1 MGLQGPVG
9 FLNPPGVV
17 QVVPELCLH
26 KLEFQVL
33 QFGVDLLELLQHPEG
48 GSGGVLQLLLQFC
61 EVVVDVLDAADRVLV
76 TGHDASNPPMG
87 VRLDFQAHLQRL
99 QGKTVLTERL
109 DFAFETQENII
120 INPPQGDNRGVV
132 PSPAGGAMTSH
143 THEGPNTIEVQLKNC
158 HSGTDLEHFERTTQN
173 IPGVNGVHLDRTRMV
188 AHITTTLTEQGLKG
202 HLQKEGFLCTCKEHT
217 HDHSGAHEDPGA
229 AHHAPHTHHGHKAT
243 PQTQVVHTDHDHHPH
258 SHPRA
263 AEATSTTSH
272 HHPAPQQ
279 NHSDPAASHPPDPH
293 AGHGSHN
300 ERKGHGGHEGHE
312 GHGPEM
318 IQEMLVKGIFS
329 LILTVPAVLYS
340 PIGESLGFHLMPPFG
355 LSMEVFGFLLTTP
368 VILWGGSLF
377 TTSAWRAL
385 RHREANMMTLIA
397 LGIWVSYL
405 YSVAATFL
413 FKGEV
418 FYEAA
423 AMLTTFSIAG
433 HWLEMRARYATGK
446 AVEALLKL
454 VPETA
459 RLVQGGQE
467 VTVPLSEVK
476 VGDTLVVKPGDRI
489 PVDGQVENGESYV
502 DESMITGE
510 PIPVLKKVGDTV
522 TGGTVNKDG
531 SFRMQAQKIGSDTAL
546 ANIVR
551 MVQDAQGS
559 QAPAQRLAD
568 TAGRYLVY
576 VALLA
581 GVITFVV
588 WMLLTGNLVFA
599 LTAAVSTIVITCP
612 DALALATPTAITV
625 GMGKAAKEGVL
636 FKNATHLE
644 NTATLDTV
652 VFDKTGTLTE
662 GKPSLTRVVALT
674 GTEDEVLRLAASV
687 DRHSDHPLARAIVDG
702 AKARNLPLAETT
714 GFQNITGF
722 GVQAQMEGVT
732 VRVGNVDLM
741 TRENISLQDSQSV
754 AEEASS
760 QGETVMY
767 VAKGRELIGLLGV
780 SDQVRPE
787 AKRAV
792 QELHQLGIQTVMLTG
807 DSEHTA
813 RAVAKQV
820 GIDQVIAGVK
830 PDQKQAR
837 IEGLMQGDQKVAM
850 VGDGINDAPAL
861 ATATVGIAI
870 GAGTDVAIETAG
882 VVLLQDNP
890 AAVPV
895 AVRLARAVRGKIKQ
909 NLFWA
914 AIYNVLAIPVAA
926 GVFYPSMGLLLKPE
940 WAALLMSISTV
951 TVTLNALALGKVR
964 VG

>member
-1 MGLQGPVG
+1 
-9 FLNPPGVV
+9 
-17 QVVPELCLH
+17 
-26 KLEFQVL
+26 
-33 QFGVDLLELLQHPEG
+33 
-48 GSGGVLQLLLQFC
+48 
-61 EVVVDVLDAADRVLV
+61 
-76 TGHDASNPPMG
+76 
-87 VRLDFQAHLQRL
+87 
-99 QGKTVLTERL
+99 
-109 DFAFETQENII
+109 
-120 INPPQGDNRGVV
+120 
-132 PSPAGGAMTSH
+132 
-143 THEGPNTIEVQLKNC
+143 
-158 HSGTDLEHFERTTQN
+158 
-173 IPGVNGVHLDRTRMV
+173 
-188 AHITTTLTEQGLKG
+188 
-202 HLQKEGFLCTCKEHT
+202 
-217 HDHSGAHEDPGA
+217 
-229 AHHAPHTHHGHKAT
+229 
-243 PQTQVVHTDHDHHPH
+243 
-258 SHPRA
+258 
-263 AEATSTTSH
+263 
-272 HHPAPQQ
+272 
-279 NHSDPAASHPPDPH
+279 
-293 AGHGSHN
+293 
-300 ERKGHGGHEGHE
+300 
-312 GHGPEM
+312 M
-318 IQEMLVKGIFS
+318 IREMLVKGIFS

-340 PIGESLGFHLMPPFG
+340 PIGESLGFKGMPPFG

-385 RHREANMMTLIA
+385 KHREANMMTLIA

-433 HWLEMRARYATGK
+433 HWLEMRARYHTGK

-459 RLVQGGQE
+459 RVARDNQE
-467 VTVPLSEVK
+467 ITVPLSEVK
-476 VGDTLVVKPGDRI
+476 AGDTLSVKPGDRV
-489 PVDGQVENGESYV
+489 PVDGQVTSGESYV

-510 PIPVLKKVGDTV
+510 PIPVLKKAGEAV

-531 SFRMQAQKIGSDTAL
+531 SFRMEAQKVGSDTAL

-581 GVITFVV
+581 GLVTFAV

-625 GMGKAAKEGVL
+625 GMGRAAKEGVL

-644 NTATLDTV
+644 NTAGLDTV

-662 GKPSLTRVVALT
+662 GKPSLTRIVALS
-674 GTEDEVLRLAASV
+674 GSEDEVLRLAASV

-702 AKARNLPLAETT
+702 AKARNLSLWETT
-714 GFQNITGF
+714 GFQNISGF
-722 GVQAQMEGVT
+722 GVQAGLEGAM

-741 TRENISLQDSQSV
+741 VRENIPTLD
-754 AEEASS
+754 ASS
-760 QGETVMY
+760 QADEAALRGETVMY
-767 VAKGRELIGLLGV
+767 VAKGGELMGLVGV
-780 SDQVRPE
+780 SDQVRSE
-787 AKRAV
+787 ATRAIRD
-792 QELHQLGIQTVMLTG
+792 LHQLGIKTVMLTG
-807 DSEHTA
+807 DNEHTA
-813 RAVAKQV
+813 RAVARQV
-820 GIDQVIAGVK
+820 GIDEVIAGVK
-830 PDQKQAR
+830 PDQKQSR
-837 IEGLMQGDQKVAM
+837 IEGLMQGGKRVAM

-895 AVRLARAVRGKIKQ
+895 AIRLARAVNGKIKQ

-926 GVFYPSMGLLLKPE
+926 GVLYPSLGLLLKPE

-951 TVTLNALALGKVR
+951 TVTLNALSLNRLR
-964 VG
+964 VGTAH

>member
-1 MGLQGPVG
+1 
-9 FLNPPGVV
+9 
-17 QVVPELCLH
+17 
-26 KLEFQVL
+26 
-33 QFGVDLLELLQHPEG
+33 
-48 GSGGVLQLLLQFC
+48 
-61 EVVVDVLDAADRVLV
+61 
-76 TGHDASNPPMG
+76 
-87 VRLDFQAHLQRL
+87 
-99 QGKTVLTERL
+99 
-109 DFAFETQENII
+109 
-120 INPPQGDNRGVV
+120 
-132 PSPAGGAMTSH
+132 MTSH
-143 THEGPNTIEVQLKNC
+143 THQSPNTIEVQLKNC
-158 HSGTDLEHFERTTQN
+158 HTGTDLEHFERTTQN
-173 IPGVNGVHLDRTRMV
+173 IPGVQGVHLDRTRMV
-188 AHITTTLTEQGLKG
+188 AHITTTLTEPALKG
-202 HLQKEGFLCTCKEHT
+202 HLQKEGYLCTCKAHP
-217 HDHSGAHEDPGA
+217 HHQDHKEGRA
-229 AHHAPHTHHGHKAT
+229 AHHAPHMHHGHPAP
-243 PQTQVVHTDHDHHPH
+243 PQTPEAHTEHDHHHTKAPETAPDP
-258 SHPRA
+258 SH
-263 AEATSTTSH
+263 THNTTQH
-272 HHPAPQQ
+272 
-279 NHSDPAASHPPDPH
+279 NHSDHATSHPADPH
-293 AGHGSHN
+293 AGHG
-300 ERKGHGGHEGHE
+300 GHGGHGGHE

-318 IQEMLVKGIFS
+318 IREMLIKGIFS

-340 PIGESLGFHLMPPFG
+340 PIGASLGFTVMPPFG

-405 YSVAATFL
+405 YSVAATFF

-459 RLVQGGQE
+459 RVVRDGQE
-467 VTVPLSEVK
+467 VTVSLSEVN
-476 VGDTLVVKPGDRI
+476 VGDTLAVKPGDRI
-489 PVDGQVENGESYV
+489 PVDGRVQSGESYV

-510 PIPVLKKVGDTV
+510 PVPVQKKEGDTV

-531 SFRMQAQKIGSDTAL
+531 SFHMQAQKIGSDTAL

-581 GVITFVV
+581 GVVTFVV

-625 GMGKAAKEGVL
+625 GMGRAAKEGVL

-644 NTATLDTV
+644 NTALLDTV
-652 VFDKTGTLTE
+652 VFDKTGTLTA
-662 GKPSLTRVVALT
+662 GKPSLTRVVALQ
-674 GTEDEVLRLAASV
+674 GSEDEVLRIAASV
-687 DRHSDHPLARAIVDG
+687 DRHSDHPLARAIVEG
-702 AKARNLPLAETT
+702 AQAKGLSLQDTT
-714 GFQNITGF
+714 GFQNISGF
-722 GVQAQMEGVT
+722 GVEAQLNGHT
-732 VRVGNVDLM
+732 VRVGNQDLM
-741 TRENISLQDSQSV
+741 ARENVPVQNATQTAELASL
-754 AEEASS
+754 

-767 VAKGRELIGLLGV
+767 VSKGGELIGLVGV

-787 AKRAV
+787 AKRAIS
-792 QELHQLGIQTVMLTG
+792 ELHQLGIKTVMLTG
-807 DSEHTA
+807 DNEHTA

-830 PDQKQAR
+830 PDQKQSQ
-837 IEGLMQGDQKVAM
+837 IQGLLQGDSRVAM

-895 AVRLARAVRGKIKQ
+895 AIRLARAVRGKIKQ

-926 GVFYPSMGLLLKPE
+926 GVLYPSMGLLLKPE

-951 TVTLNALALGKVR
+951 TVTLNALALGRVR
-964 VG
+964 VSALR

>member
-1 MGLQGPVG
+1 
-9 FLNPPGVV
+9 
-17 QVVPELCLH
+17 
-26 KLEFQVL
+26 
-33 QFGVDLLELLQHPEG
+33 
-48 GSGGVLQLLLQFC
+48 
-61 EVVVDVLDAADRVLV
+61 
-76 TGHDASNPPMG
+76 
-87 VRLDFQAHLQRL
+87 
-99 QGKTVLTERL
+99 
-109 DFAFETQENII
+109 TQ
-120 INPPQGDNRGVV
+120 V
-132 PSPAGGAMTSH
+132 PSPD
-143 THEGPNTIEVQLKNC
+143 PPQP
-158 HSGTDLEHFERTTQN
+158 DL
-173 IPGVNGVHLDRTRMV
+173 HL
-188 AHITTTLTEQGLKG
+188 HQ
-202 HLQKEGFLCTCKEHT
+202 H
-217 HDHSGAHEDPGA
+217 
-229 AHHAPHTHHGHKAT
+229 
-243 PQTQVVHTDHDHHPH
+243 VHTAHGTH
-258 SHPRA
+258 
-263 AEATSTTSH
+263 
-272 HHPAPQQ
+272 QG
-279 NHSDPAASHPPDPH
+279 H
-293 AGHGSHN
+293 AGH
-300 ERKGHGGHEGHE
+300 HE

-318 IQEMLVKGIFS
+318 VQEMLVKGILS

-340 PIGESLGFHLMPPFG
+340 PIGESLGFHVMPPFG

-377 TTSAWRAL
+377 TRSAWEAL
-385 RHREANMMTLIA
+385 KHQEANMMTLIA

-433 HWLEMRARYATGK
+433 HWLEMRARFSTGK
-446 AVEALLKL
+446 AVEALLNL

-459 RLVQGGQE
+459 RVVRGHQE
-467 VTVPLSEVK
+467 FTVPLSEVK
-476 VGDTLVVKPGDRI
+476 PGNTLVVKPGDRI
-489 PVDGQVENGESYV
+489 PVDGQVTSGESYV

-510 PIPVLKKVGDTV
+510 PVPVLKKGGDTV
-522 TGGTVNKDG
+522 AGGTVNKDG
-531 SFRMQAQKIGSDTAL
+531 SFHMQAQKVGSDTAL

-559 QAPAQRLAD
+559 HAPAQRLAD

-581 GVITFVV
+581 GLITFTV
-588 WMLLTGNLVFA
+588 WMLLTGNVVFA

-625 GMGKAAKEGVL
+625 GMGRAAREGVL
-636 FKNATHLE
+636 FKTATHLE
-644 NTATLDTV
+644 NTATLNTV

-662 GKPSLTRVVALT
+662 GKPSLTRVVALK
-674 GTEDEVLRLAASV
+674 GSEDEVLRLAASV
-687 DRHSDHPLARAIVDG
+687 DQHSDHPLARAIVEG
-702 AKARNLPLAETT
+702 AQAKNLPLLEAS
-714 GFQNITGF
+714 GFQNISGF
-722 GVQAQMEGVT
+722 GVEARLEGGT

-741 TRENISLQDSQSV
+741 LRASIPLQNTARM
-754 AEEASS
+754 AEEASL

-767 VAKGRELIGLLGV
+767 VARGQHLIGLLGV

-787 AKRAV
+787 ARRAV
-792 QELHQLGIQTVMLTG
+792 QELHRLGIKTVMLTG

-813 RAVAKQV
+813 RAVARQV

-830 PDQKQAR
+830 PDQKRGR
-837 IEGLMQGDQKVAM
+837 IQDLLHKDRKVAM

-870 GAGTDVAIETAG
+870 GTGTDVAIETAG

-895 AVRLARAVRGKIKQ
+895 AIRLARAVKGKIVQ

-926 GVFYPSMGLLLKPE
+926 GVLYPSLGLLLKPE

-951 TVTLNALALGKVR
+951 TVTLNAISLNR
-964 VG
+964 VQIKKA